1 VGDKVA
7 NAHARPAE
15 AIDRKRVTI
24 HSSFTA
30 ALPLLRRYLPPH

>member
-15 AIDRKRVTI
+15 ACD
-24 HSSFTA
+24 
-30 ALPLLRRYLPPH
+30 